1 MKERLVT
8 YDEALKHC
16 TNPDDF
22 ALRVKGILAASD
34 AGWEDFETLEK
45 EKEKEKV
52 KEDEKKL
59 KVAKPLDPKMDGR
72 RGTGF
77 KQ

>member
-1 MKERLVT
+1 MRQTGL
-8 YDEALKHC
+8 
-16 TNPDDF
+16 
-22 ALRVKGILAASD
+22 S
-34 AGWEDFETLEK
+34 GWEDFETLEK
-45 EKEKEKV
+45 EKEKV
-52 KEDEKKL
+52 KEEEKKL